1 MIERWEEACR
11 PSGRWLQ
18 VPVVAT
24 AAASLEVDGFHFQ
37 DASGESRRGFRRQ
50 SLLPPPSSPLPLQV
64 QFSVSERSKVGW
76 SAPTVSV

>member
-11 PSGRWLQ
+11 ASGRWLQ

-24 AAASLEVDGFHFQ
+24 AATSLEVDGFHFQ
-37 DASGESRRGFRRQ
+37 DASGECRREL
-50 SLLPPPSSPLPLQV
+50 LLPPPSSPLPLQV